1 MIRSLTAELEMDER
15 KLNVSVKDLNLE
27 AAFEERQ
34 DEFLIAIHEMLAEY
48 GIWCASGDG
57 EEGSFLKLAIKYL
70 LYLDIELKSTFI
82 DTRSDEQLPR
92 EDYA

>member
-34 DEFLIAIHEMLAEY
+34 AEFLIAIHEMLAEY

-57 EEGSFLKLAIKYL
+57 EEGTFLKLAIKYL
-70 LYLDIELKSTFI
+70 LYLDMELKSTFI
-82 DTRSDEQLPR
+82 DTRSDEQLPH
-92 EDYA
+92 ED